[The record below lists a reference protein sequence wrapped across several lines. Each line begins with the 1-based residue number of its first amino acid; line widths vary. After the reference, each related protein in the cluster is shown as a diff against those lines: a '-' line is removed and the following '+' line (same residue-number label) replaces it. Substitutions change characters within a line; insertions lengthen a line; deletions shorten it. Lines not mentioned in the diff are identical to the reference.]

1 MEFIGIS
8 LSKIYLE
15 SGWEYLPLM
24 NIVMV
29 ALIIGLLWLGRRKGK
44 VTFFLVSLCLG
55 GFLANLPKTGITDLI
70 EYGVLQ
76 LFLLALHYQIFPP
89 LFFVGIGM
97 LLDFRILL
105 ANRKMIFLGA
115 AFQVGIF
122 FAFGI
127 GLSVEAL
134 TFGWLPNFSL
144 TESASIALVG
154 TGFPVTALFVTAKS
168 AYTLISAVAVGA
180 FLYSLFAQSVR
191 REFVFCLT
199 TTAEQ
204 GYLLLQKREVST
216 SERIAFVVLL
226 LLGVGLTFP
235 LIAPLLGM
243 MVLGNFFSEVM
254 VRDDRFS
261 QIGKGIIEGMSG
273 VIGLALGLTLE
284 GEKFLNISLLAILLI
299 GALGLTVGTLCEIL
313 TLKIINGIS
322 KDQERLNP
330 LILVGDSSVLFE
342 AFNPMERAQK
352 VVLTVRILAVLIGG
366 GMLLSLTH
374 TIIL

>member
-15 SGWEYLPLM
+15 SGWEYFPLM

-44 VTFFLVSLCLG
+44 LTFFLVSLCLG

-180 FLYSLFAQSVR
+180 FLYSLFAQSIR
-191 REFVFCLT
+191 KEFVGCLST
-199 TTAEQ
+199 LPEEQ
-204 GYLLLQKREVST
+204 YPLLQKREISA
-216 SERIAFVVLL
+216 SEGVAFRVLL
-226 LLGVGLTFP
+226 LLGIGLTFP
-235 LIAPLLGM
+235 LVSPLLGM
-243 MVLGNFFSEVM
+243 LILGNFLREVGS
-254 VRDDRFS
+254 DYDRFS
-261 QIGKGIIEGMSG
+261 QVGKGIVDGMSV

-284 GEKFLNISLLAILLI
+284 GNKFLDSSLVAILLI
-299 GALGLTVGTLCEIL
+299 GAVGLAVGAFCEIL
-313 TLKIINGIS
+313 TLKIINRVS
-322 KDQERLNP
+322 QDKERLNP
-330 LILVGDSSVLFE
+330 MILCGDDKVLFG
-342 AFNPMERAQK
+342 ASNPLERAQK
-352 VVLTVRILAVLIGG
+352 TVLTVRILAVLIAGG
-366 GMLLSLTH
+366 ILLSLTH